1 MQQDKIKV
9 MVQNVLNTQDG
20 YDFVKYLITESRCL
34 YSEVNFDI
42 QKFYFQSGR
51 KSFGEEILELVRKCD
66 FESYVK
72 LQKERK
78 D

>member
-1 MQQDKIKV
+1 MNDKIKF
-9 MVQNVLNTQDG
+9 MVQNVLANPDG
-20 YDFVKYLITESRCL
+20 YNFVKYIITESRCL
-34 YSEVNFDI
+34 DSEVNFDI

-51 KSFGEEILELVRKCD
+51 RRFGEEILELVRKYD
-66 FESYVK
+66 FDSYVK

>member
-1 MQQDKIKV
+1 MQDKIKF
-9 MVQNVLNTQDG
+9 MVQNVLATPDG
-20 YDFVKYLITESRCL
+20 YNFVKYLLTENRCL
-34 YSEVNFDI
+34 DSEVNFDI

-51 KSFGEEILELVRKCD
+51 RSFGEEILELVRKCD
-66 FESYVK
+66 FESYIK